1 MPRRCRR
8 SRPRNGLRMG
18 CSRHVDGACAPDLDW
33 SAEAEKV
40 FPTLSISPIAGRPEK
55 TAIVLGAAAMR
66 YLCLVYLNEDALAAL
81 PEAIY
86 AELDAECRDYHAQL
100 RRSGELIVGEALQ
113 PVVSTTTLRRQG
125 DSLLLRDGPVCNSR
139 EQPAAIYL
147 FETQDLNDAIRL
159 AARLPAARL
168 GSVEVRAL
176 GARAPP

>member
-1 MPRRCRR
+1 
-8 SRPRNGLRMG
+8 
-18 CSRHVDGACAPDLDW
+18 
-33 SAEAEKV
+33 
-40 FPTLSISPIAGRPEK
+40 
-55 TAIVLGAAAMR
+55 MR